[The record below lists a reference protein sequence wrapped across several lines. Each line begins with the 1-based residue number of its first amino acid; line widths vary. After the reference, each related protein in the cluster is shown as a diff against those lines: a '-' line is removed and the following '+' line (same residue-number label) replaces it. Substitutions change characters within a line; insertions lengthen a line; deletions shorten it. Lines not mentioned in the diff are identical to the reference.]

1 MIEHPKCIKQKR
13 ATSVVGLIVSNVRTF
28 RVDDL
33 TKFKGLT
40 LMLGNINTSSDSA
53 WRGMSSMKDSIMSGS
68 TETPWTQTSPA
79 AMIRNCLDIMARVI
93 MGHSGII
100 TIISPGHHCSSSS
113 SLTVITLVSS
123 WCFSHDWTPLLS
135 RPTLSLSPACALTGN
150 KYPRWELWTHWTH
163 NIWSAHLT

>member
-68 TETPWTQTSPA
+68 TETP
-79 AMIRNCLDIMARVI
+79 
-93 MGHSGII
+93 
-100 TIISPGHHCSSSS
+100 
-113 SLTVITLVSS
+113 
-123 WCFSHDWTPLLS
+123 
-135 RPTLSLSPACALTGN
+135 
-150 KYPRWELWTHWTH
+150 
-163 NIWSAHLT
+163 